1 MGKMLESKIEHGGKV
16 LVNIFLLAKHHFA
29 IFIVASIWW
38 ILSISGQ
45 NYVEIRG
52 GVLLNVYFGIGKW
65 KFS

>member
-1 MGKMLESKIEHGGKV
+1 MLESKIEHGEQSVGKY
-16 LVNIFLLAKHHFA
+16 FLLAKHHFA

-52 GVLLNVYFGIGKW
+52 GVLLNVYILGLENGNFP
-65 KFS
+65 KF